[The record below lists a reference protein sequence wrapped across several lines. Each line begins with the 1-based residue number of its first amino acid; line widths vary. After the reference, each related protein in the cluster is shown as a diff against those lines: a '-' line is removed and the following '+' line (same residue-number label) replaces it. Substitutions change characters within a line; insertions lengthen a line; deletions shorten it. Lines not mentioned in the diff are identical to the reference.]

1 VKVAEIFASLGFEV
15 DDKGASEFDKKITD
29 IGNNLKKMT
38 FAATAAIYAIDRF
51 VDGATRASVAI
62 GNFAV
67 QTGLSAEKLQRW
79 QYAAQMSNMAMDAD
93 TVTTSI
99 RGLQQALTEI
109 KMGGGNPEAFR
120 WLGVNPMNKDAFEV
134 LGQLRKGVA
143 NLDPAFAS
151 MYLRQIGLNEQ
162 WLNVLKLTDTEFTD
176 FMSRAPVRSN
186 AYIKGMEMIGRAARD
201 VRIQFRLFTDGLVER
216 GAPAIKMFYGYLSTL
231 LQIFQ
236 SITTA
241 VFTVFERLTKFFNE
255 LPKSVKM
262 VAEIIALLRLPLVA
276 LLLILDDIAT
286 YINGGNSVFG
296 LFMDKLKEGFGG
308 FLDGVGQKIDS
319 LAQKV
324 EHLVRILNEPKA
336 WLNRQKQA
344 VSDWWTVGTS
354 MDNLQRELRGENDP
368 NALFNADAASGKY
381 AGGVAY
387 DNLPKSG
394 EEAYGMGA
402 NGEWKPIS
410 SEINNADDL
419 FPTAGA
425 ALPAGSN
432 FSRTLLNTVNQNNTI
447 TVHGATDPQATGA
460 AVSGSLQQQLNHA
473 QSDLNNTV
481 NY

>member
-1 VKVAEIFASLGFEV
+1 MKVAEIFASLGFEV

-29 IGNNLKKMT
+29 LGNNLKKMT
-38 FAATAAIYAIDRF
+38 VAATAAIYAIDRF

-99 RGLQQALTEI
+99 RGLQQALMEI
-109 KMGGGNPEAFR
+109 RMGGGNPEAFR

-201 VRIQFRLFTDGLVER
+201 VRIQFRLFTDGLVEK
-216 GAPAIKMFYGYLSTL
+216 GAPAVKMFYSQLSGL
-231 LQIFQ
+231 LQVFQ
-236 SITTA
+236 NITTA

-262 VAEIIALLRLPLVA
+262 VAEIIAMLRLPLVA

-286 YINGGNSVFG
+286 YINGGNSIFG
-296 LFMDKLKEGFGG
+296 LFVDKLGKIFDGITDPIDRLLSRVSRLIGISEELDTKKGG
-308 FLDGVGQKIDS
+308 F
-319 LAQKV
+319 
-324 EHLVRILNEPKA
+324 
-336 WLNRQKQA
+336 
-344 VSDWWTVGTS
+344 
-354 MDNLQRELRGENDP
+354 DN
-368 NALFNADAASGKY
+368 NAFNAQANADRDAA
-381 AGGVAY
+381 AGVLE
-387 DNLPKSG
+387 NLPKPG
-394 EEAYGMGA
+394 EEAYGMDA
-402 NGEWKPIS
+402 NGEWQPMS
-410 SEINNADDL
+410 SEINDADDL

-460 AVSGSLQQQLNHA
+460 AVAGSLQQQLNHA